1 MDAQWKTDVL
11 PRLSTLV
18 DVWAP
23 NIDEL
28 YAAHLVDNGERD
40 LLLHL
45 PRREQCASLLLKIL
59 PWKGVG
65 TYERFHRVLQRTEKR
80 KVPFGI
86 LESSTDRTSEARADR
101 EEPIHPRW
109 ESFVESLL
117 SDVVEVWRPHVG
129 RLRACQLLSEQEY
142 ELLHALSHYERCRKL
157 LINILPRKVPR
168 LLNRFLNVEGR
179 EPNLSIVINMLE
191 KLEKDE
197 RYLRLFWGE
206 NSLIFFSL
214 EASQWIM
221 PDG

>member
-1 MDAQWKTDVL
+1 MDPQWKTDVL
-11 PRLSTLV
+11 PHLSTLV

-86 LESSTDRTSEARADR
+86 LESSADRTSEARADR
-101 EEPIHPRW
+101 EEPIDPRW

-117 SDVVEVWRPHVG
+117 SDVVKVWRPHLG

-157 LINILPRKVPR
+157 LIEILPRKVPR
-168 LLNRFLNVEGR
+168 ALNQFLNVEGR
-179 EPNLSIVINMLE
+179 KPNLSIVINMLE

-197 RYLRLFWGE
+197 RYLRILYLERKFINLLF
-206 NSLIFFSL
+206 
-214 EASQWIM
+214 
-221 PDG
+221 D